1 MKKVLLLLS
10 AVASL
15 SAASAQKSKMEYK
28 IGVLSPLPV
37 NVYQNV
43 KLYVGSS
50 LVEASYKYSN
60 KVRMTLTSGFLRF
73 QNELDKDFTN
83 VPVMAG
89 ARYSVNNTVYFGASA
104 GVAFFNKEAS
114 VDSRIMYSPYI
125 GIQKGHVSADLQYIN
140 WYKFDNSNN
149 NLALC
154 ISYTL

>member
-10 AVASL
+10 AVATL
-15 SAASAQKSKMEYK
+15 SASAQKSKMEYK

-50 LVEASYKYSN
+50 LVEMSYKYSN

-140 WYKFDNSNN
+140 WYKFDNANN

>member
-1 MKKVLLLLS
+1 MKKVILLLS
-10 AVASL
+10 AFATL
-15 SAASAQKSKMEYK
+15 SASAQKSKMEYK
-28 IGVLSPLPV
+28 VGILSPLPV

-43 KLYVGSS
+43 KLYAGSS
-50 LVEASYKYSN
+50 LLEASYKYST
-60 KVRMTLTSGFLRF
+60 KVRLTLTSGFLRF

-89 ARYSVNNTVYFGASA
+89 ARYSVNSTVYFGANA

-114 VDSRIMYSPYI
+114 VDNRIIYSPYI
-125 GIQKGHVSADLQYIN
+125 GIKKGHVSADLQYIN
-140 WYKFDNSNN
+140 WYKFENANN

>member
-10 AVASL
+10 AVATL
-15 SAASAQKSKMEYK
+15 SASAQSKIEYK

-43 KLYVGSS
+43 KLYAGSS
-50 LVEASYKYSN
+50 LVEMSYKQSN

-73 QNELDKDFTN
+73 QNELGNDFTN

-89 ARYSVNNTVYFGASA
+89 ARYSVNNTVYFGASV

-114 VDSRIMYSPYI
+114 ADSRIMYSPYI

-140 WYKFDNSNN
+140 WYKFDNANN